1 METSEALP
9 SGAVTLSDLADLVA
23 APGPFLTLL
32 LVTEQ
37 DIENAAQR
45 SEVRWKTVR
54 SDLDDRRIPKE
65 VLSAIDPLVPDAHL
79 AGDGLFVVADAG
91 GVRHV
96 EHGPLPG
103 PVDRAWW
110 EPVPRL
116 GTVVRWRQASV
127 PFVVALADRTGAT
140 LYGFRR
146 GPDDTPDLER
156 DVEGDDYPIRK
167 VHPGGWSQRRY
178 QDRAENTWEENAED
192 VAQAIARMTSR
203 IGARLVLLGGDV
215 RATTLIQESW
225 PAGFELP
232 VEIVPGER
240 PWEGS
245 GPTVPDEAQEIV
257 DRFVEGE
264 TAAIVGR
271 FREEKG
277 QQDLAAEGA
286 PATIAALAAS
296 QVAVLLLHDVP
307 EPNDDEDA
315 DEPTAWVGPNP
326 MQIATT
332 RDDLEGL
339 GIDPAIEVPRSD
351 ALIRAAIA
359 TSAAIRLVPVE
370 TGLRDGVGALLRWST

>member
-79 AGDGLFVVADAG
+79 AGGGLFVVADAG

-127 PFVVALADRTGAT
+127 PFVVALADRT
-140 LYGFRR
+140 
-146 GPDDTPDLER
+146 
-156 DVEGDDYPIRK
+156 
-167 VHPGGWSQRRY
+167 
-178 QDRAENTWEENAED
+178 
-192 VAQAIARMTSR
+192 
-203 IGARLVLLGGDV
+203 
-215 RATTLIQESW
+215 
-225 PAGFELP
+225 
-232 VEIVPGER
+232 
-240 PWEGS
+240 
-245 GPTVPDEAQEIV
+245 
-257 DRFVEGE
+257 
-264 TAAIVGR
+264 
-271 FREEKG
+271 
-277 QQDLAAEGA
+277 
-286 PATIAALAAS
+286 
-296 QVAVLLLHDVP
+296 
-307 EPNDDEDA
+307 
-315 DEPTAWVGPNP
+315 
-326 MQIATT
+326 
-332 RDDLEGL
+332 
-339 GIDPAIEVPRSD
+339 
-351 ALIRAAIA
+351 
-359 TSAAIRLVPVE
+359 
-370 TGLRDGVGALLRWST
+370 